1 MDQLS
6 KHNEEQRR
14 NLELRALRACAPGD
28 AVSSIRLMMRHAQD
42 AAREWELYTHVAKL
56 AQDAVNIAN
65 GLPCDSS
72 LYLPVILQRVEES
85 RRAYYAAIDEL
96 NEWSEGHE
104 RYAFGERPHITR
116 IGVPGA

>member
-6 KHNEEQRR
+6 KCNEEQRR
-14 NLELRALRACAPGD
+14 NLELRALRACAPNAD
-28 AVSSIRLMMRHAQD
+28 VCAIHRMMRKALD
-42 AAREWELYTHVAKL
+42 TAREWELYMHVAKL
-56 AQDAVNIAN
+56 AQDAVDAAD

-85 RRAYYAAIDEL
+85 RQAYYAAIDEL
-96 NEWSEGHE
+96 NEWSERHE
-104 RYAFGERPHITR
+104 RDVDGESPHITR